1 MAELLKKFSWV
12 FFCGLTLCALALPA
26 HGLSLYTRGTNSN
39 AKSNSPNRFNY
50 TDPFYQKRKVQPKTE
65 CKSHGQAICLNPKKP
80 NPFVLT
86 RQNPNMQKP
95 TVHPYLRKVFKP
107 SIQRIN

>member
-1 MAELLKKFSWV
+1 MSGPLKKIIPV
-12 FFCGLTLCALALPA
+12 GLVVLALSMAVPA
-26 HGLSLYTRGTNSN
+26 HALSLYTRGT
-39 AKSNSPNRFNY
+39 KSNVNSTSPNRFNY
-50 TDPFYQKRKVQPKTE
+50 TDPFYQRRAIRPPTE
-65 CKSHGQAICLNPKKP
+65 CKAHGQARCLTKKKP

-86 RQNPNMQKP
+86 RQNPAMQQT